1 MDIDPNRV
9 RLDPMRVLSKHE
21 VKMAIRK
28 GLTQEELEHYMR
40 KASLEAIHFCTEVF
54 SVAVAVAL
62 FERTKLSHDEAA
74 EAIGA
79 VNEVFTTCLDDEVT
93 FKDYKEMLERDHDVV
108 FVDNS
113 I

>member
-1 MDIDPNRV
+1 MDLDPSKI
-9 RLDPMRVLSKHE
+9 RLDPMRRISKHDR
-21 VKMAIRK
+21 KMAVRK
-28 GLTQEELEHYMR
+28 GITDAELKRYMQA
-40 KASLEAIHFCTEVF
+40 ASLDAVHFCAEVF

-93 FKDYKEMLERDHDVV
+93 FKDFKEMLERDHDVV

>member
-9 RLDPMRVLSKHE
+9 RLNPMQVLSKHE
-21 VKMAIRK
+21 TKMAIRK
-28 GLTQEELEHYMR
+28 GLTQEELESYMR

-79 VNEVFTTCLDDEVT
+79 VNEVFTQCLEDEVT
-93 FKDYKEMLERDHDVV
+93 FKDFKEMLERDHDVT
-108 FVDNS
+108 FVDND